1 MKKKNYNNFLNQYT
15 INSYLVESQED
26 RKKFERFI
34 KIEKKKILKIRNT

>member
-15 INSYLVESQED
+15 INSHLVESQED

-34 KIEKKKILKIRNT
+34 KIEKKKNLKIRNT